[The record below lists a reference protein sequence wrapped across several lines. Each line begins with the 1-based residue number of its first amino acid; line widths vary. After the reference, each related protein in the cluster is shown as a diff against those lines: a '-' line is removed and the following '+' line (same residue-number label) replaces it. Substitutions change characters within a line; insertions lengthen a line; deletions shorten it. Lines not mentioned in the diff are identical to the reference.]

1 MDKRNEILSYPLR
14 QFGPE
19 LLKQTEKGKPVHS
32 TLSAMALMAYAAA
45 PTFFGNMYLPVELI
59 SSGLR
64 PHPVN
69 LGLSHYIPHVHIPS
83 RAYWLEPVFEVFHG
97 SSKAY
102 KTGAK
107 VGGKLGGRIGARL
120 IPGLAIYTRVYT
132 RSINQIPKG
141 ICLLQRHR
149 RHKQVIRSRDQELT
163 WHQCG
168 HQVFHP
174 L

>member
-1 MDKRNEILSYPLR
+1 MAIRRQNNFNPFTPYAGELMDKRNEILSYPLR

-19 LLKQTEKGKPVHS
+19 LLKGMEKGQSLPT
-32 TLSAMALMAYAAA
+32 TLGSMALMAYAAA
-45 PTFFGNMYLPVELI
+45 PTFFGNVYLPMELI

-64 PHPVN
+64 PQPVN
-69 LGLSHYIPHVHIPS
+69 RGLSHYIPHVHIPS

-120 IPGLAIYTRVYT
+120 IPGLGYGLLAYDVYDVAVN
-132 RSINQIPKG
+132 RSLWG
-141 ICLLQRHR
+141 FDL
-149 RHKQVIRSRDQELT
+149 
-163 WHQCG
+163 
-168 HQVFHP
+168 
-174 L
+174 

>member
-1 MDKRNEILSYPLR
+1 MAIRRQDNFNPFTPYAGGVTEFMDKRNEILSYPLR

-19 LLKQTEKGKPVHS
+19 LLKQTEKGKPLHS

-120 IPGLAIYTRVYT
+120 IPGLGYGLLAYDVYDIAVN
-132 RSINQIPKG
+132 RSLWGFDLN
-141 ICLLQRHR
+141 
-149 RHKQVIRSRDQELT
+149 
-163 WHQCG
+163 
-168 HQVFHP
+168 
-174 L
+174 